1 MIHDSSWRRLVVDD
15 ALPSRKLVMAMAL
28 KGVPARSAA
37 RSAFLVVGG
46 RLFGSR
52 GSGVAVVMVGAWV

>member
-1 MIHDSSWRRLVVDD
+1 MVDD
-15 ALPSRKLVMAMAL
+15 ALPSRKLVKAMGL